1 MSESAKTAW
10 DWYQVFQV
18 IWTIVSGAVGFA
30 LWREGRRQAREKKEQ
45 QQEEARREETDKRLA
60 KLERATQ
67 ELENEMRHMPTHED
81 IRQLAEKIDGTNK
94 ALAEVIGEFRAMN
107 RTVKMVNQHLI
118 SRGE

>member
-18 IWTIVSGAVGFA
+18 IWAIVSGAVGWG
-30 LWREGRRQAREKKEQ
+30 LWREGRRQAKEKKEQ
-45 QQEEARREETDKRLA
+45 QQEEAHRTATDKRLD
-60 KLERATQ
+60 KLERDTQ
-67 ELENEMRHMPTHED
+67 ELQNEVRHLPTHED
-81 IRQLAEKIDGTNK
+81 IRQLTEKIEGTNK
-94 ALAEVIGEFRAMN
+94 ALSEVIGEFRAMN